1 MDFRSE
7 AEADR
12 FRAEVR
18 ALLEAHHGP
27 GGPVHTGVRHDWEL
41 HRAMA
46 ARGWIAASWPEE
58 YGGQGRDPFELAA
71 LKDEVRRRGGNEGLV
86 STMMIAD
93 TLRHVGND
101 SQKRDVLP
109 RILAGEVLVAMGYSE
124 PDSGSDVAA
133 AKTRAVRDGDEW
145 VINGQKMF
153 TSLAEEAAYVFL
165 LTRTNTDVPKHQ
177 GLTMFLVPLDA
188 PGIEIREIKT
198 LGGERTNVTY
208 YNDVRVPDTARVGEV
223 DGGWNVMTVAMTF
236 ERDVG
241 SAWMTRVLER
251 AIAWAATATGPDG
264 RKVIEDPLA
273 RERLAAIAIDNEV
286 SRLLSLRTNWINAR
300 DELPGVEGSMT
311 KLFCSEAFERA
322 TSELLDLM
330 GPDGVL
336 QQGAEGAPA
345 NGWIE
350 HDYRFATVTTIFGGT
365 NEIQR
370 SIIAERHLGL
380 PRSRPSH

>member
-1 MDFRSE
+1 
-7 AEADR
+7 
-12 FRAEVR
+12 
-18 ALLEAHHGP
+18 
-27 GGPVHTGVRHDWEL
+27 
-41 HRAMA
+41 
-46 ARGWIAASWPEE
+46 
-58 YGGQGRDPFELAA
+58 
-71 LKDEVRRRGGNEGLV
+71 
-86 STMMIAD
+86 
-93 TLRHVGND
+93 
-101 SQKRDVLP
+101 
-109 RILAGEVLVAMGYSE
+109 MGYSE

-165 LTRTNTDVPKHQ
+165 LTRTNTEVPKHQ
-177 GLTMFLVPLDA
+177 GLTMFLVPFDT
-188 PGIEIREIKT
+188 PGIEIHEIKT

-208 YNDVRVPDTARVGEV
+208 YNEVRVPDSARVGEV
-223 DGGWNVMTVAMTF
+223 DGGWKVMTVAMTF

-241 SAWMTRVLER
+241 SAWVTRVLER
-251 AIAWAATATGPDG
+251 AIAWACSATDDRGG
-264 RKVIEDPLA
+264 RVIEDPLA
-273 RERLAAIAIDNEV
+273 RERLAGIAIDNEV

-300 DELPGVEGSMT
+300 NELPGVEGSMT
-311 KLFCSEAFERA
+311 KLFCSEAFQRA

-330 GPDGVL
+330 GPAGVL
-336 QQGAEGAPA
+336 QQGAEAAAA

-350 HDYRFATVTTIFGGT
+350 HDYRFSTVTTIYGGT

>member
-1 MDFRSE
+1 
-7 AEADR
+7 
-12 FRAEVR
+12 
-18 ALLEAHHGP
+18 
-27 GGPVHTGVRHDWEL
+27 
-41 HRAMA
+41 
-46 ARGWIAASWPEE
+46 
-58 YGGQGRDPFELAA
+58 
-71 LKDEVRRRGGNEGLV
+71 
-86 STMMIAD
+86 MMIAD

-101 SQKRDVLP
+101 AQKQVVLP

-165 LTRTNTDVPKHQ
+165 LTRTNTEVPKHQ
-177 GLTMFLVPLDA
+177 GLTMFLVPLDS

-208 YNDVRVPDTARVGEV
+208 YNDVRVPDGARVGEV

-241 SAWMTRVLER
+241 SAWVTRVLER
-251 AIAWAATATGPDG
+251 AIAWACSATDDTG

-300 DELPGVEGSMT
+300 NELPGVEGSMT
-311 KLFCSEAFERA
+311 KLFCSEAFQRA

-330 GPDGVL
+330 GPPGVL

-350 HDYRFATVTTIFGGT
+350 HDYRFSTVTTIFGGT

-370 SIIAERHLGL
+370 SIIAERQLGL
-380 PRSRPSH
+380 PRSRPSR

>member
-1 MDFRSE
+1 VDFRSE
-7 AEADR
+7 PEADA

-18 ALLEAHHGP
+18 ALLDAHNGP
-27 GGPVHTGVRHDWEL
+27 GSKHVGVRHNWDL

-46 ARGWIAASWPEE
+46 ERGWIAASWPKE
-58 YGGQGRDPFELAA
+58 YGGQERDPFELAA
-71 LKDEVRRRGGNEGLV
+71 LKDEIRRRGGNEGLV

-101 SQKRDVLP
+101 EQKLEVLP
-109 RILAGEVLVAMGYSE
+109 RILAGEALVAMGYSE

-177 GLTMFLVPLDA
+177 GLTMFLVPLDL
-188 PGIEIREIKT
+188 PGIEIRAIET
-198 LGGERTNVTY
+198 LGGERTNVTF
-208 YNDVRVPDTARVGEV
+208 YNDVRVPDSARVGDV
-223 DGGWNVMTVAMTF
+223 DGGWTVMTVAMTF

-241 SAWMTRVLER
+241 AGWVTRVLER
-251 AIAWAATATGPDG
+251 ALAWAATSPGADG
-264 RKVIEDPLA
+264 RPIIEDPLA
-273 RERLAAIAIDNEV
+273 RERLAAIAIDSEV
-286 SRLLSLRTNWINAR
+286 SKLLSSRTTWIASQ
-300 DELPGVEGSMT
+300 DGLPGVEGSMT
-311 KLFCSEAFERA
+311 KLFCSEAFQRA
-322 TSELLDLM
+322 TGELLDLM
-330 GPDGVL
+330 GPYGAL
-336 QQGAEGAPA
+336 QPGADEAPA
-345 NGWIE
+345 DGWIE